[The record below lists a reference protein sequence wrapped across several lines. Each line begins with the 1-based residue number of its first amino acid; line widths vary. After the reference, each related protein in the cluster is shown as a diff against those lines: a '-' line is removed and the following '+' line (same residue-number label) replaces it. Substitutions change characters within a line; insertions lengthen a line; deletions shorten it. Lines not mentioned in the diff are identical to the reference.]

1 MSHASAHDHH
11 LAVKRVIALLAAA
24 VLAAT
29 GMSFLPIG
37 STVSAATPAK
47 TVCTNA
53 IKNKKILSTTQMK
66 ACQRAGIRVPKKQQP
81 TTFPAQSTYLGGNA
95 NPTYPAGTPGKLSV
109 VYSAPITSS
118 PNGTSVPI
126 VFRNNTKAG
135 VAHVD
140 ISASATDMTGKI
152 VGSGSS
158 QGTSPSVVQ
167 PGQWAYAYIYFESLP
182 ESTNKFGSFSFKT
195 TRVTT
200 SFYNTAPIQVTQAN
214 LVGMAITGGVQ
225 NTTGHKVAGPISIN
239 AYCLDSTGNP
249 AKVFTDF
256 TSGSS
261 DLAPNATD
269 SFQVNFYEGTCP
281 SFLVGA
287 SGYYP

>member
-1 MSHASAHDHH
+1 
-11 LAVKRVIALLAAA
+11 
-24 VLAAT
+24 
-29 GMSFLPIG
+29 
-37 STVSAATPAK
+37 
-47 TVCTNA
+47 
-53 IKNKKILSTTQMK
+53 MK
-66 ACQRAGIRVPKKQQP
+66 ACQKAGIRVPKKQQP

-95 NPTYPAGTPGKLSV
+95 NPTYPAGRPGQLSV
-109 VYSAPITSS
+109 VYQAPISSS

-140 ISASATDMTGKI
+140 ISATATDMTGKI

-167 PGQWAYAYIYFESLP
+167 PGQWAYAYIFFQSLP
-182 ESTNKFGSFSFKT
+182 EATNKLGGFSFKT
-195 TRVTT
+195 SRVTR

-225 NTTGHKVAGPISIN
+225 NTTGHKVTGPISIH

-249 AKVFTDF
+249 ANVLIDF